1 MTAIDDYHYMALALR
16 LARRGLYT
24 TSPNPR
30 VGCVLVRD
38 GSVVG
43 EGWHERA
50 GEPHAEVN
58 ALKKAGGLARGA
70 TAYVTLEPCCHHGRT
85 PPCTNALIDAGV
97 SRVVA
102 AIQDP
107 NPRVNGQ
114 GMLQLGAAGI
124 ETKIGIMED
133 QVRALNPGYI
143 QRFEAGRPFNR
154 CKLAMSL
161 DGRTAMASGESK
173 WVTGDQARQDVQ
185 RFRARS
191 SAILTGIG
199 TVLADDPSMNVRCDQ
214 LGEPGISEKDI
225 AQPLRV
231 VLDTHLRMPTS
242 ARMLA
247 LAGTT
252 LVATSSQDEERKKAL
267 QKAGAEV
274 IVLPAVETGV
284 DLHALM
290 IVLLE
295 RQMNEVLIE
304 AGAVLSGAMLRAGL
318 VDELIV
324 YVAPHLMGDQARG
337 LFHLPGWERME
348 QKIPL
353 PIRDIRAV
361 GGDWRITCG
370 APNIES

>member
-1 MTAIDDYHYMALALR
+1 
-16 LARRGLYT
+16 
-24 TSPNPR
+24 
-30 VGCVLVRD
+30 VLVRD

-58 ALKKAGGLARGA
+58 ALKQAGSLARGA

-85 PPCTNALIDAGV
+85 PPCTDALIGAGV

-107 NPRVNGQ
+107 NPLVDGQ
-114 GMLQLGAAGI
+114 GMRLLEAAGI
-124 ETKIGIMED
+124 ETKVGIMED
-133 QVRALNPGYI
+133 QVRALNPGYM

-173 WVTGDQARQDVQ
+173 WVTGVQARQDVQ

-214 LGEPGISEKDI
+214 LGESGLSEKDI
-225 AQPLRV
+225 EQPLRV
-231 VLDTHLRMPTS
+231 VLDTHLRMPAS

-247 LAGTT
+247 LDGTT
-252 LVATSSQDEERKKAL
+252 LVATSSEDEERKKAL
-267 QKAGAEV
+267 EKAGAEV
-274 IVLPAVETGV
+274 VVLPVSETGI

-290 IVLLE
+290 TVLQE
-295 RQMNEVLIE
+295 RQINEVLIE

-318 VDELIV
+318 VDELII

-337 LFHLPGWERME
+337 LFHLPGWERMD

-353 PIRDIRAV
+353 CIRDIRAV
-361 GGDWRITCG
+361 GVDWRITCG
-370 APNIES
+370 APKLES